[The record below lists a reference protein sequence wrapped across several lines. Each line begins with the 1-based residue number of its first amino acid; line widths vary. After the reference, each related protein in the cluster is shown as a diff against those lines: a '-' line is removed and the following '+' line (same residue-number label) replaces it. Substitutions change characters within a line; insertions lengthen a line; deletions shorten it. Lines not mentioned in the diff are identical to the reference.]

1 MSPNA
6 EPADPKVGPNRGLE
20 EPLVSLVRGADHR
33 LGLAD
38 DIRGNVLHDNK
49 TPLRN
54 ENRITMLHRTLLLA
68 ACAASLAV
76 CSSAQT
82 QIVDTV
88 AGGGRPGLAATA
100 YSASGASAVALDSS
114 GNLYIAVSALNQIWV
129 VSPSGAVTEV
139 IGNGSPSYSG
149 DGGSAISAGLN
160 GPTGVAV
167 DSSGNLYIADAE
179 NNRVRKVTAA
189 TGVIT
194 TVAGT
199 GVIGFS
205 GDMGPATSAQL
216 WAPWGVA
223 LDANG
228 NLYIA
233 DKLNMVIR
241 KVEAATGIIHTVA
254 GDVALTDFSGG
265 FPFGSYSGDGGPATS
280 AGLDQPTSVALD
292 AAGNLYIADS
302 VFSVVRKVT
311 AATGIITTVAGNGS
325 FTGGSGDGGPATGTA
340 VAVLRIALDSMGNL
354 YIAGGGAVVRK
365 VNAATGIITTVP
377 GVGSGIAVDAA
388 GNLYLAEP
396 TSGMVRKVTASTGI
410 ITAVAG
416 NYATS
421 YSGDGGPAISAQLHI
436 PLGVAVDRSGN
447 LYIADTM
454 NGLIREVAADT
465 GIIRTVAGH
474 YNPFGPPITADGIPA
489 TQASLNRPSG
499 IAVDSSGNLYVTDA
513 ARVRQINAATGAI
526 TTVAGNFGASQT
538 GGFPQG
544 YSGDGG
550 PATSAKLYNP
560 AGLAVDAGGNLY
572 IADTYNS
579 VIRMVAAATG
589 IITTVAGSA
598 AGYTGD
604 GGPAT
609 WAGLKM
615 PTGVAVDSAGN
626 MFIADQGHNA
636 IRKVTAATGIITTVA
651 GNGVPG
657 YSGDGGPAALAQLNQ
672 PSGVAVDS
680 AGNLYIADQGNSA
693 IRKVT
698 LATGVITTIAGNGS
712 VGFRG
717 DGGPTSAAQLAN
729 PFGVA
734 TGPAGHVYVSDTM
747 NNRVRALPMPAVS
760 PLPSVSPSFAGT
772 PSVSAGAKAVLSF
785 SITNPASGQP
795 VTGVNFN
802 SALSPGLLVAAS
814 NAQSGACGTIA
825 AVPGSR
831 AVTVSGIALAPGS
844 TCTASVNVAA
854 AGLGPQFAT
863 VADLVSG
870 GTPANF
876 LGLSG
881 ISVEGVAG
889 VVDGA
894 SFRTRTVTP
903 NQILSYFGP
912 VACSPGEQVLVNGQS
927 AAVLFSNATQINF
940 VSPESI
946 AGDPLTVQVVCNGG
960 ATGTITAPAAAAS
973 PSLFTQTGTGTGQG
987 SIVNLDGAINSP
999 ANPIARGSYISV
1011 YGTGFGALNPAG
1023 ADGLRHLAAAVTAT
1037 IGGANATVL
1046 YAGEAPQETIGLQ
1059 QINLEVPAGI
1069 SPGPNAPIILTV
1081 NGASTQAG
1089 VTVAVK

>member
-1 MSPNA
+1 M
-6 EPADPKVGPNRGLE
+6 L
-20 EPLVSLVRGADHR
+20 
-33 LGLAD
+33 
-38 DIRGNVLHDNK
+38 
-49 TPLRN
+49 LRN
-54 ENRITMLHRTLLLA
+54 ENRITMLHGTLLLA
-68 ACAASLAV
+68 ACAVSLAV

-88 AGGGRPGLAATA
+88 AGGGAPGLAATA
-100 YSASGASAVALDSS
+100 YSASGASAVALDAS
-114 GNLYIAVSALNQIWV
+114 GNLYVAASALNQIWV
-129 VSPSGAVTEV
+129 VSPSGAVMEV

-160 GPTGVAV
+160 GPSGVAV
-167 DSSGNLYIADAE
+167 DSSGNLYIADAK
-179 NNRVRKVTAA
+179 NNRIRKVTAA
-189 TGVIT
+189 TGAIT

-199 GVIGFS
+199 GVTGFS

-216 WAPWGVA
+216 YEPWGVA

-241 KVEAATGIIHTVA
+241 RVDAATGIINIVA
-254 GDVALTDFSGG
+254 GDVALTIFSGG
-265 FPFGSYSGDGGPATS
+265 FPFGSYSGDGGPATI
-280 AGLDQPTSVALD
+280 AGLDQPTSVAVD

-302 VFSVVRKVT
+302 VFDVIRKVSVATGVITTVAGIGHPTGLTASNGDGGPAASASVDVSGIALDSLGNIYIAGIGVVRKVT
-311 AATGIITTVAGNGS
+311 AATGIITTLAGTYS
-325 FTGGSGDGGPATGTA
+325 IYTSGDGGAATSAAVGGPSG
-340 VAVLRIALDSMGNL
+340 VAVDSAGNVYL
-354 YIAGGGAVVRK
+354 AD
-365 VNAATGIITTVP
+365 P
-377 GVGSGIAVDAA
+377 GSG
-388 GNLYLAEP
+388 
-396 TSGMVRKVTASTGI
+396 TVRKVTASTGI

-421 YSGDGGPAISAQLHI
+421 YSGDGGPAINAQLHI
-436 PLGVAVDRSGN
+436 PRGVAVDRSGS
-447 LYIADTM
+447 LYIADTL
-454 NGLIREVAADT
+454 NGLIRKVAADI
-465 GIIRTVAGH
+465 GIIGTVAGH
-474 YNPFGPPITADGIPA
+474 YNPYSPLQTADGIPS
-489 TQASLNRPSG
+489 TEASLNQPSG

-513 ARVRQINAATGAI
+513 ARVRQINAATGVI
-526 TTVAGNFGASQT
+526 TTVAGNLTVSQP

-550 PATSAKLYNP
+550 PATSAKLNNP
-560 AGLAVDAGGNLY
+560 AGLALDAGGNLY

-579 VIRMVAAATG
+579 VIRMVTAATG
-589 IITTVAGSA
+589 IITTVAGSGP
-598 AGYTGD
+598 GYTGD

-609 WAGLKM
+609 RAGLKM
-615 PTGVAVDSAGN
+615 PTGVAVDSACN
-626 MFIADQGHNA
+626 MFIADQGNNT

-651 GNGVPG
+651 GNGVQG
-657 YSGDGGPAALAQLNQ
+657 YGGDGGPAVLAQVNQ

-680 AGNLYIADQGNSA
+680 VGNLYIADQGNSA
-693 IRKVT
+693 VRKVT

-717 DGGPTSAAQLAN
+717 DGGPASAAQLAN

-734 TGPAGHVYVSDTM
+734 TGPGGRVYVSDTM
-747 NNRVRALPMPAVS
+747 NNRIRALPMPAVS
-760 PLPSVSPSFAGT
+760 PLPLVSPSFAGT
-772 PSVSAGAKAVLSF
+772 PSVSAGGMAVLTY
-785 SITNPASGQP
+785 SITNPASGQAAA
-795 VTGVNFN
+795 GLNFN
-802 SALSPGLLVAAS
+802 SALSPGLLVTGPAG
-814 NAQSGACGTIA
+814 QSGSCGTMA

-831 AVTVSGIALAPGS
+831 AVTVSGVELAPGG

-876 LGLSG
+876 LGLAS
-881 ISVEGVAG
+881 INVEGVAA
-889 VVDGA
+889 VVDSA
-894 SFRTRTVTP
+894 SFITRTVTP

-912 VACSPGEQVLVNGQS
+912 VGCSPNEQVLVNGQ
-927 AAVLFSNATQINF
+927 AAGILFGNAAQINF
-940 VSPESI
+940 VSPESV
-946 AGDPLTVQVVCNGG
+946 AGDPVTIQLMCNGT
-960 ATGTITAPAAAAS
+960 ATVTLTAPEAAAS
-973 PSLFTQTGTGTGQG
+973 PSLFTETGTGTGQG
-987 SIVNLDGAINSP
+987 SIVNSDGTVNSP

-1011 YGTGFGALNPAG
+1011 YGTGFGPLNPAG

-1046 YAGEAPQETIGLQ
+1046 YAGEAPEETIGLQ
-1059 QINLEVPAGI
+1059 QINLVVPAGI

-1081 NGASTQAG
+1081 NGASTQAR